1 MLPIDLVPEHGPYF
15 ETARGTYL
23 YEDGY
28 EVRFHYGGARQPVH
42 QPDPQRKRE
51 WQLLEIADLEARI
64 AADSRKVEHG
74 GAYGTLH
81 EQLDRLDVLKKRR
94 EACIANLLPP
104 AGATPGQP
112 PLPLQAPKT
121 YDQIAREQTQQVL
134 RKRGF
139 YEPLMPIPAHLREP
153 EELPPEPAPAKE
165 KKS

>member
-1 MLPIDLVPEHGPYF
+1 MLPEDEIPRHGAYF
-15 ETARGTYL
+15 RTARGSYL

-28 EVRFHYGGARQPVH
+28 EARFDGGGLQRPVH
-42 QPDPQRKRE
+42 PPDPQRKRE
-51 WQLLEIADLEARI
+51 WQLLEIANLEALI

-74 GAYGTLH
+74 GAYGSLY

-121 YDQIAREQTQQVL
+121 YDQIAQERTQQVL
-134 RKRGF
+134 RERGF
-139 YEPLMPIPAHLREP
+139 YEPLMPIPVHLREP
-153 EELPPEPAPAKE
+153 EGPQPEPARAKE
-165 KKS
+165 KS